1 MLGRMRRTTRLDVG
15 LAMSFAGI
23 SFLLWALVA
32 GASRTIMLEVIRS
45 RAHLAAE
52 KAVTWP
58 RMTEAVKIFFVDTGF
73 VIDIVGLC
81 WMVLS
86 LVLIVLANRQKI
98 SISWAWVSA
107 IFQSF
112 IAALGAVLVGWM
124 AYNSLALYD
133 EVHAPTVLE
142 TLSQI
147 SLPVVI
153 VLAIL
158 VWVSLLV
165 WLLVERARLDRHG
178 PTLTD
183 GLRTNR

>member
-1 MLGRMRRTTRLDVG
+1 MLGRMKRTTRGDVG

-23 SFLLWALVA
+23 SFLFWALVA

-52 KAVTWP
+52 QAVTWP

-73 VIDIVGLC
+73 VIDLVGLC

-86 LVLIVLANRQKI
+86 LILIVLANRQRI

-107 IFQSF
+107 IMQSF
-112 IAALGAVLVGWM
+112 IAGLGAVLVGWM
-124 AYNSLALYD
+124 SYVSLAVYG
-133 EVHAPTVLE
+133 VAHAPTTLE

-153 VLAIL
+153 ALAIL
-158 VWVSLLV
+158 IWVSLLV
-165 WLLVERARLDRHG
+165 WLLVERARFDRHG